1 MKIELLNGFTRVNPQ
16 DTANVYNLE
25 GRRSRRM
32 SRKNPLVRAKQVAR
46 SRQSIID
53 PEIMEQRK
61 ARRMARRS
69 SRQSMMD
76 PEIME
81 QRKAR
86 RMARRSRRMSA
97 QDLSPEVREMRAE
110 RMQRKAERMK
120 QRSLAPTGA
129 RMSKASMRANLE
141 DRNRVGMRR
150 MTPQKMVMS
159 GYNIM
164 SGFDSN
170 YFLKDNAI
178 YSDTELLQFPGAGLL
193 ARRLMKG
200 KGKQKGRKRGIFRK
214 KQQAQQMPTLQPRS
228 AVNPIT
234 GETLEQQA
242 PLKGK
247 AKRQARRDARRQA
260 REDKKSTRKQA
271 RRDARRQRRTD
282 RQEAKRMR
290 QAQRQ
295 ENRAA
300 RVQARQDRKLAQ
312 TEARQQDNI
321 LKAQAK
327 ADAKASGDTF
337 GQKIGDFFGSA
348 GETAG
353 QLLSQNPQL
362 RNLAQ
367 DFVEDRTGIDL
378 GDDVETR
385 SGVDEQSF
393 IDKYKVPII
402 LGAVGIGAYLYTK
415 KKK

>member
-1 MKIELLNGFTRVNPQ
+1 
-16 DTANVYNLE
+16 
-25 GRRSRRM
+25 
-32 SRKNPLVRAKQVAR
+32 
-46 SRQSIID
+46 
-53 PEIMEQRK
+53 
-61 ARRMARRS
+61 
-69 SRQSMMD
+69 
-76 PEIME
+76 
-81 QRKAR
+81 
-86 RMARRSRRMSA
+86 MARRSRRMSA

-110 RMQRKAERMK
+110 RRQRKAERMK
-120 QRSLAPTGA
+120 QRSLAPTGS

-141 DRNRVGMRR
+141 DRNRIGNTR

-170 YFLKDNAI
+170 YFLRDNAI

-200 KGKQKGRKRGIFRK
+200 KGKQKGRKRGIFRR
-214 KQQAQQMPTLQPRS
+214 KQQAQQMPTLQPRG

-234 GETLEQQA
+234 GDICRA
-242 PLKGK
+242 PAGAL
-247 AKRQARRDARRQA
+247 QISARRDARRQA
-260 REDKKSTRKQA
+260 REDKRSTRKQA

-353 QLLSQNPQL
+353 QLLSQNPEL
-362 RNLAQ
+362 RNFAQ
-367 DFVEDRTGIDL
+367 DFVEDQTGIEL

-385 SGVDEQSF
+385 AGVEEQSF
-393 IDKYKVPII
+393 IDKYKVPLIS
-402 LGAVGIGAYLYTK
+402 GYLQSSGK
-415 KKK
+415 IS